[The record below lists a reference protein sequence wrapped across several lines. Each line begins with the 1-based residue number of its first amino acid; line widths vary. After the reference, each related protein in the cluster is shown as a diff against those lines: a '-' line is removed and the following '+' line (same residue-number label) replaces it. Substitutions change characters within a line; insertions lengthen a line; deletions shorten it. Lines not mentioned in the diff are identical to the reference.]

1 LSSGNTHAF
10 HLKLHNAKVSGEP
23 LSLEEEKMMVQLKH
37 GLEKLQDYFILSQ
50 EARMNRMLVA
60 VNKQYQH
67 LKKLAAQGD
76 KAAEKQYLELKK
88 LRDEKLKK
96 ENEHR
101 TN

>member
-1 LSSGNTHAF
+1 M
-10 HLKLHNAKVSGEP
+10 HNAKVSGEP

-37 GLEKLQDYFILSQ
+37 GLEKLQDYFILLQ
-50 EARMNRMLVA
+50 EARMSRMLVA
-60 VNKQYQH
+60 VDKQYQH
-67 LKKLAAQGD
+67 LKNLAAQGD

-96 ENEHR
+96 DNEHR